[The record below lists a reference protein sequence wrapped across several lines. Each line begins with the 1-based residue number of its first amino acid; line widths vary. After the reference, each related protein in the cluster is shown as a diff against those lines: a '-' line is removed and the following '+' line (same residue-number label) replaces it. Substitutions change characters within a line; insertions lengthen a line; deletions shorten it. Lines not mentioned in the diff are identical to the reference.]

1 MLSNN
6 GNQEFVYC
14 SEHNQMIHRDNAK
27 LLMQAASE
35 REQNEQEE
43 VQQLDT
49 MLAFMSSSSS
59 PVPSYLP
66 RKDNGNN
73 IKQAGFSEKPNPK
86 NSNILPNMTETFLQF
101 GGMI

>member
-1 MLSNN
+1 MVSNN
-6 GNQEFVYC
+6 SNQEFVWC
-14 SEHNQMIHRDNAK
+14 NEHNQMIHRDNAK

-35 REQNEQEE
+35 REQNEQEV

-49 MLAFMSSSSS
+49 MIAFMSSSSS

-66 RKDNGNN
+66 RKDNNN
-73 IKQAGFSEKPNPK
+73 IKQAGFSDKPNPK
-86 NSNILPNMTETFLQF
+86 NNSILPTMTENFLQF